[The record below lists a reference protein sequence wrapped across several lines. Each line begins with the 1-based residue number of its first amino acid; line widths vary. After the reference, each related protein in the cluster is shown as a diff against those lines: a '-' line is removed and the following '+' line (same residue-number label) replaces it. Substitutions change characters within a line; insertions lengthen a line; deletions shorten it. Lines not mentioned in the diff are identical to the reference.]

1 MKKQIRLIFFFFLSF
16 ILIID
21 GIGFAGLRFDFQVF
35 HYFPA
40 IVAYWIVPAIILI
53 GLYLYSRKFL
63 ADNEP
68 GFFAGFYLFSG
79 LFLSIYIPKLF
90 YVAFALVE
98 FVMELLAYPVYLL
111 FSEPE
116 GLGNFITG
124 GPLNFFSIVVLPLS
138 VLTFFV
144 IIFGILFGRFNFK
157 VHPVE
162 VLSKDLPPAFDGFK
176 LVHISDLHLGS
187 LFGHQDKIRK
197 VIEIINRESPDLIM
211 FTGDLVNNLAKEAEG
226 WTGLLA
232 EMKSRSGNFS
242 ILGNHD
248 YGEYYNWP
256 DEEARMEN
264 MNRLI
269 KAHGESGFIVL
280 LNESARISRDNQ
292 EIFVAGV
299 ENWGLPPFKQYG
311 DLDKAVQD
319 IPSGAFTILLSHD
332 PSHWDAE
339 ILKKSNVQ
347 LTLSGHTH
355 GMQFGIRTKKF
366 RWSPVQIKYPR
377 WIGLYQQENQFLYVN
392 PGLGYI
398 GYAGRIWIPP
408 EITVITLKSTANKTI
423 LAD

>member
-1 MKKQIRLIFFFFLSF
+1 MKNQIRLIFFFFLTF
-16 ILIID
+16 ILIVD
-21 GIGFAGLRFDFQVF
+21 GIGFAGLRIDFHVF
-35 HYFPA
+35 RYFPA
-40 IVAYWIVPAIILI
+40 ILTYWIVPLVILAILF
-53 GLYLYSRKFL
+53 LYSRKFL
-63 ADNEP
+63 ANNKP
-68 GFFAGFYLFSG
+68 GFFAGFYIFSG

-90 YVAFALVE
+90 YVAFALIELVLG
-98 FVMELLAYPVYLL
+98 LLAYPVYLI
-111 FSEPE
+111 FSELE
-116 GLGNFITG
+116 GLGGFLTG
-124 GPLNFFSIVVLPLS
+124 GPLNFFSLLVLPLS

-144 IIFGILFGRFNFK
+144 IIFGILFGRFNYK
-157 VHPVE
+157 VRPVE

-197 VIEIINRESPDLIM
+197 AIEMINRESPDLVM
-211 FTGDLVNNLAKEAEG
+211 FTGDLVNNLAEEADG

-232 EMKSRSGNFS
+232 EMKSRFGNFS

-264 MNRLI
+264 MNQLI
-269 KAHGESGFIVL
+269 KAHGESGFTLL
-280 LNESARISRDNQ
+280 LNKSSRISRGNQ
-292 EIFVAGV
+292 EIIVAGV

-319 IPSGAFTILLSHD
+319 IPPGTFTILLSHD

-377 WIGLYQQENQFLYVN
+377 WIGLYQHGNQFLYVN

-398 GYAGRIWIPP
+398 GYAGRICIPP
-408 EITVITLKSTANKTI
+408 EITVITLRSTTNNTVRTG
-423 LAD
+423 